1 MIQLDTNVVSQA
13 LIMKPPKLL
22 NKLLHAS
29 VTRGIALSS
38 VVYGELCFG
47 LSKNPTMT
55 RLRIDLDEFVDSV
68 EVLPWTKICAQAY
81 GDLRAT
87 LAREGQLIGSMDLLI
102 AAHAVALDATLV
114 TGNVKEFIRV
124 PGLKIENW
132 AK

>member
-13 LIMKPPKLL
+13 LIMKPPELL
-22 NKLLHAS
+22 NRLLHAS
-29 VTRGIALSS
+29 VTRGLALSS

-68 EVLPWTKICAQAY
+68 EAY

-87 LAREGQLIGSMDLLI
+87 LTREGQLIGSMDLLI

-114 TGNVKEFIRV
+114 TSNTKEFSRV